1 MGRKVKCPACEEKFE
16 LDPDLEMG
24 DTTDCPGCCG
34 ELKILQLD
42 PPQLEEVAMFSDD
55 YTTHSQDGE
64 NNDYYGGSF

>member
-1 MGRKVKCPACEEKFE
+1 MGRKAKCPVCEERFE

-42 PPQLEEVAMFSDD
+42 PPQLEEVAISQDE
-55 YTTHSQDGE
+55 YEQGQDGE
-64 NNDYYGGSF
+64 DNDYYEKSF

>member
-1 MGRKVKCPACEEKFE
+1 MGRKAKCPVCEERFE

-42 PPQLEEVAMFSDD
+42 PPQLEEVAISQDE
-55 YTTHSQDGE
+55 YEQCQDGE
-64 NNDYYGGSF
+64 DNDYYEKSF